1 MISQIPIAA
10 IGTLTCTGMP
20 ARPSAAPTPTKSE
33 MQIPKLAI
41 STATVA
47 NADQRMP

>member
-1 MISQIPIAA
+1 MISQIATAA
-10 IGTLTCTGMP
+10 IGTDTWAGMP

-33 MQIPKLAI
+33 MQIPRLAI

-47 NADQRMP
+47 KADQRMP